1 MKEYLVKS
9 IDGNYIYFDYKPL
22 SGMSYIE
29 IPEGAE
35 FATCRDS
42 DGFIEFRKGIMFFD
56 NGWKDGLFYH
66 ECTSPKGINLI
77 WQRDSVEEK
86 KDDGKIKLLSNENR
100 EFLEKDNVNNPSHYN
115 KGGVECIYAI
125 ESSMTKEAFCGYL
138 KGNVI
143 KYMYRYENKGG
154 VESLKKAQW
163 YLNKLIN
170 LESV

>member
-1 MKEYLVKS
+1 MKELLLETK
-9 IDGNYIYFDYKPL
+9 DGEYIYSNSEMDTVPYHV
-22 SGMSYIE
+22 GVIE
-29 IPEGAE
+29 IPKDALALTKVDDILLFWFDHGFCCEMDLRIYNAYHSSFINYLEDIEGSI
-35 FATCRDS
+35 C
-42 DGFIEFRKGIMFFD
+42 
-56 NGWKDGLFYH
+56 L
-66 ECTSPKGINLI
+66 

-86 KDDGKIKLLSNENR
+86 KEDD
-100 EFLEKDNVNNPSHYN
+100 VNSPSHYN
-115 KGGVECIYAI
+115 KGGVECIDAI

>member
-1 MKEYLVKS
+1 MAIKEYLVKGYLTGLKDS
-9 IDGNYIYFDYKPL
+9 ADWVYYK
-22 SGMSYIE
+22 GEEKKADKDIIE
-29 IPEGAE
+29 IPDNSDAMTNKGSFYKMEGLIL
-35 FATCRDS
+35 FTKHKDCS
-42 DGFIEFRKGIMFFD
+42 
-56 NGWKDGLFYH
+56 WKESFYK
-66 ECTSPKGINLI
+66 EIKDVPNIC

-86 KDDGKIKLLSNENR
+86 KE
-100 EFLEKDNVNNPSHYN
+100 DNVNSPSHYN
-115 KGGVECIYAI
+115 KGGVECIDAI

-163 YLNKLIN
+163 YLSKLIN

>member
-1 MKEYLVKS
+1 MKELLLKTK
-9 IDGNYIYFDYKPL
+9 DGKCIYNNSEMDSVPKHIEA
-22 SGMSYIE
+22 IE
-29 IPEGAE
+29 IPDWANYAYENDEGVC
-35 FATCRDS
+35 F
-42 DGFIEFRKGIMFFD
+42 
-56 NGWKDGLFYH
+56 L
-66 ECTSPKGINLI
+66 TSELGYNHPLLL
-77 WQRDSVEEK
+77 WQRDSVDEK
-86 KDDGKIKLLSNENR
+86 KE
-100 EFLEKDNVNNPSHYN
+100 DNVNNPSHYN

-163 YLNKLIN
+163 YLSKLIN